1 MNPTNEEPGVYY
13 AYLLHLW
20 RSEYQGAGSGAPPL
34 KARIPVSASCSLT
47 WSNCSP
53 SCQKPEAINIMNVN
67 VAPLTRSNCSPS

>member
-47 WSNCSP
+47 WCNCSP
-53 SCQKPEAINIMNVN
+53 SCQKPEAINIIRHSAVKLCKNMD
-67 VAPLTRSNCSPS
+67 L